1 MRSDLIV
8 TTLETQ
14 PDESTANSKP
24 AASNVDLVLQA
35 VFLVAITLIATS
47 ILVCAD
53 MARSFRQ
60 ADVAGTFGGQA
71 MYKAAAYL
79 NLLEQQEKALNDER
93 SRITTKYVQA
103 VVDLDRLSRIEYAA
117 RVQFRRILFQCYYT
131 QYIKAVETDEGLPA
145 DQRLGV
151 LTQRFLSKV
160 YGEIS
165 KDAEATPTCGAPN
178 VGQNSAGSARA
189 RSTAL
194 TVIPLAQLAP
204 AAGKGGEAVDKEL
217 RDYCEIKPGSTLT
230 PEQAR
235 ECSYSN
241 VIAYVSL
248 HEGAKKR
255 LDDLNALQKTLSD
268 QIAVLRA
275 QRDLDPAL
283 RNPASLETTRLL
295 LSFHTMDDARGFSCE
310 PHCPTENMLKIQNF
324 LATYLFFPIERLFDY
339 CFRTLLTAP
348 ALALT
353 ILLSLTTGAVGGA
366 YRSAWV
372 KYSTLEEDVA
382 FFSVKDSLLLG
393 AFLGAAVGLLTWL
406 GLMTTGAVVG
416 GEEGPAANLDP
427 KLLAAIAVAAGLAN
441 REAMQFLVTAAQQRN
456 GQPDPALLPE
466 TPPQANALSAPKPEA
481 DRA

>member
-1 MRSDLIV
+1 MTI
-8 TTLETQ
+8 LETQ
-14 PDESTANSKP
+14 PDEIVTNNKT
-24 AASNVDLVLQA
+24 AASNIDLVLQA
-35 VFLVAITLIATS
+35 VFLVGITLIATS

-60 ADVAGTFGGQA
+60 ADVAGAYGGQA
-71 MYKAAAYL
+71 MYTAAANL
-79 NLLEQQEKALNDER
+79 NLLEQQEKALNEER
-93 SRITTKYVQA
+93 ARITTKYVQA
-103 VVDLDRLSRIEYAA
+103 VADLDRLSRVEYAA
-117 RVQFRRILFQCYYT
+117 RVQFRRILFQCYYSH
-131 QYIKAVETDEGLPA
+131 YIKAVEADEGLPA
-145 DQRLGV
+145 DQRVGV

-165 KDAEATPTCGAPN
+165 KDAGATPACGSSDL
-178 VGQNSAGSARA
+178 GQNNAGSAQA
-189 RSTAL
+189 KSTPL
-194 TVIPLAQLAP
+194 TVIPLYQLASS
-204 AAGKGGEAVDKEL
+204 AVKGDEAFIKNL
-217 RDYCEIKPGSTLT
+217 RDYCTLPTGTLLKPD
-230 PEQAR
+230 QAK

-255 LDDLNALQKTLSD
+255 LEDLNALQKTLSD
-268 QIAVLRA
+268 QIAALKT
-275 QRDLDPAL
+275 QRDSDPAL
-283 RNPASLETTRLL
+283 RNPASLEATRLL
-295 LSFHTMDDARGFSCE
+295 LSFLTKDDARGFSCE
-310 PHCPTENMLKIQNF
+310 PHCPSKDMLKVQTF
-324 LATYLFFPIERLFDY
+324 LATYLFFPIEGLFDY

-372 KYSTLEEDVA
+372 KYSALEEDVA
-382 FFSVKDSLLLG
+382 FLSVKDSLLLG

-441 REAMQFLVTAAQQRN
+441 REAMQFLVTAAQQRS
-456 GQPDPALLPE
+456 GQPDPVPQSEAPSQVSAQS
-466 TPPQANALSAPKPEA
+466 TPAATTTPDA
-481 DRA
+481 DRT

>member
-1 MRSDLIV
+1 M
-8 TTLETQ
+8 TT
-14 PDESTANSKP
+14 PDAVAEEATPNAKV
-24 AASNVDLVLQA
+24 AASNRDLILQA
-35 VFLVAITLIATS
+35 VFLIAITLIATS

-53 MARSFRQ
+53 LARSFRQ
-60 ADVAGTFGGQA
+60 ADMAGVYGGQA
-71 MYKAAAYL
+71 MYSAAAKL
-79 NLLEQQEKALNDER
+79 KLLETQENVLNTER
-93 SRITTKYVQA
+93 ARLTTKYVEA
-103 VVDLDRLSRIEYAA
+103 VVDLDRLSGVEHAA
-117 RVQFRRILFQCYYT
+117 RVQFQRILFQCYPK
-131 QYIKAVETDEGLPA
+131 QYYKAVVVDEGLPV

-151 LTQRFLSKV
+151 LSQRFLSKV

-165 KDAEATPTCGAPN
+165 QDADATPSCSSSNLKPSVTES
-178 VGQNSAGSARA
+178 GQAK
-189 RSTAL
+189 STAL
-194 TVIPLAQLAP
+194 TVIALRELASS
-204 AAGKGGEAVDKEL
+204 AARDNEDFFKSFP
-217 RDYCEIKPGSTLT
+217 DYCEIKPGSALT
-230 PEQAR
+230 PDQAK

-268 QIAVLRA
+268 QIAALKT

-283 RNPASLETTRLL
+283 RNPASLEATRLL
-295 LSFHTMDDARGFSCE
+295 LSFQTIDDAQSSSSYLGYSSK
-310 PHCPTENMLKIQNF
+310 TVGQISAF
-324 LATYLFFPIERLFDY
+324 LASYLFFPIESLFDY

-372 KYSTLEEDVA
+372 KYSALEDDVA
-382 FFSVKDSLLLG
+382 FLSVKDSLLLG

-441 REAMQFLVTAAQQRN
+441 REAMQFLVTAAQQKN
-456 GQPDPALLPE
+456 GQPDPASLPKPKPQGDAQPTPAP
-466 TPPQANALSAPKPEA
+466 TPPPEVG
-481 DRA
+481 RT

>member
-1 MRSDLIV
+1 MK
-8 TTLETQ
+8 T
-14 PDESTANSKP
+14 PGAGADEATPNEKV
-24 AASNVDLVLQA
+24 AASNRDLILQA
-35 VFLVAITLIATS
+35 MFLIAITLIATS

-60 ADVAGTFGGQA
+60 ADVAGVYGGQA
-71 MYKAAAYL
+71 MYSAAAKL
-79 NLLEQQEKALNDER
+79 RLLETQENVLNTER
-93 SRITTKYVQA
+93 ARLTTKYVEA
-103 VVDLDRLSRIEYAA
+103 VVDLDRLSRVEHAA
-117 RVQFRRILFQCYYT
+117 RVQFQRILFQCYPT
-131 QYIKAVETDEGLPA
+131 QYYKAVVADEGLPV

-151 LTQRFLSKV
+151 LSQRFLSKV
-160 YGEIS
+160 YGEIGQ
-165 KDAEATPTCGAPN
+165 DAEATPTCSPSNLRTNGTGS
-178 VGQNSAGSARA
+178 GQA
-189 RSTAL
+189 RSAAL
-194 TVIPLAQLAP
+194 TLIPLRELASSNASGADDFFKNSP
-204 AAGKGGEAVDKEL
+204 
-217 RDYCEIKPGSTLT
+217 DYCEIKQAATLT
-230 PEQAR
+230 PDQAK

-268 QIAVLRA
+268 QIAALKT

-295 LSFHTMDDARGFSCE
+295 LSFQTRDDAHGSSSYLDHPNTTMERI
-310 PHCPTENMLKIQNF
+310 NAF
-324 LATYLFFPIERLFDY
+324 LATYLFLPIEGLFDY

-372 KYSTLEEDVA
+372 KYSALEDDVA
-382 FFSVKDSLLLG
+382 FLSVKDSLLLG

-416 GEEGPAANLDP
+416 GEEGPAAHLDP
-427 KLLAAIAVAAGLAN
+427 KLLSAIAVAAGLAN
-441 REAMQFLVTAAQQRN
+441 REAMQFLVTTAQQKN
-456 GQPDPALLPE
+456 GQADPALLPK
-466 TPPQANALSAPKPEA
+466 PKPQGDA
-481 DRA
+481 QPTPAPTPMPDVDRT